1 MNRSLTRLYAAAVAG
16 FVAAVAMLGYW
27 QIVAAPGLRDEAG
40 NLQQIQRERLV
51 DRGRITTADGQL
63 LAASRA
69 VRVEGQRV
77 FERVYR
83 RGELAPHAVGYST
96 TREGRTGV
104 ESSAN
109 DFLAGSYGIQPILQ
123 RLELDEKRGADV
135 RLAIDSRIQ
144 QAARDGLAGRAGA
157 VVAIEPTTGAVRAM
171 VSGPDFELSDVQ
183 RDFAAIRGREG
194 SPLFNRATAGLYAP
208 GSTFKV
214 VTATAG
220 LSEGGLSPRS
230 VFDDTGSFAT
240 PGGPIRNFGNATFG
254 EHTLATALTRSINT
268 TFARV
273 GSSVEAEVMAA
284 TMRGFGFGATPPI
297 DLPPGEVVAS
307 GRYDGRTARALNES
321 GLDVA
326 RLAIG
331 QEKLAVTPLQMA
343 MVAAA
348 IANDGTVMEPYIL
361 ASARDRGGN
370 IVFEK
375 GPTEAGQAMSADVA
389 AELNEMMQGVVREG
403 TGTAAALAGIT
414 SVAGKTGTAETGQEG
429 LNHAWF
435 IGFAPAEQ
443 PLVAVAVVIEGTSG
457 QGGTEAAPVAR
468 GVLEAA
474 VAAG

>member
-1 MNRSLTRLYAAAVAG
+1 MNRSLRRLYLAAVAG

-69 VRVEGQRV
+69 VRTEGQRV

-83 RGELAPHAVGYST
+83 RGDLAPHVVGYST
-96 TREGRTGV
+96 TREGRTGI
-104 ESSAN
+104 ESEWN
-109 DFLAGSYGIQPILQ
+109 RFLAGSYGIQPILQ
-123 RLELDEKRGADV
+123 RLELDEKRGADL
-135 RLAIDSRIQ
+135 RLSIDSRIQ
-144 QAARDGLAGRAGA
+144 EASRGALAGRAGA
-157 VVAIEPTTGAVRAM
+157 VVALDPRSGAVRAM
-171 VSGPDFELSDVQ
+171 VSGPDFDLSDVQ
-183 RDFAAIRGREG
+183 TDFEAIRGRDG
-194 SPLFNRATAGLYAP
+194 SPLFNRATSGLYAP

-220 LSEGGLSPRS
+220 LGEGGLSPRS
-230 VFDDTGSFAT
+230 VFDDTGTFAT
-240 PGGPIRNFGNATFG
+240 PGGPIRNFGNARFG

-268 TFARV
+268 TFARIGTTV
-273 GSSVEAEVMAA
+273 GSDIMAA
-284 TMRGFGFGATPPI
+284 TMRGFGFGETPPV

-307 GRYDGRTARALNES
+307 GRYDGRTARALAEE
-321 GLDVA
+321 GVDVA

-348 IANDGTVMEPYIL
+348 VANDGTVMEPFIL
-361 ASARDRGGN
+361 ESARDRGGN
-370 IVFEK
+370 TVFEK
-375 GPTEAGQAMSADVA
+375 DPNEIGQAMSADVA
-389 AELNEMMQGVVREG
+389 GELNGMMQGVVSEG
-403 TGTAAALAGIT
+403 TGTGAALAGIT
-414 SVAGKTGTAETGQEG
+414 SVAGKTGTAETGEAG

-435 IGFAPAEQ
+435 IGFAPADD
-443 PLVAVAVVIEGTSG
+443 PAVAVAVVIENTPG

-468 GVLEAA
+468 EVLAAA
-474 VAAG
+474 VEAG